1 MHLDPMH
8 LDPRLVRAAV
18 IALAIVL
25 LYGSRL
31 STGKVRE
38 TPEGLAFPIKPL
50 FAWSRAVALPAYMLF
65 FAYMLFVQRQVL
77 PWWMALLFVAAVAL
91 GVMQMPGTIVL
102 TPMAITQRFWLQPSK
117 AIQYNEVV
125 AIQGMQGGRMTAV
138 LGDNRV
144 KITHTSNHCAAVEFR
159 QEMERRTGK
168 RVVT

>member
-1 MHLDPMH
+1 MHF
-8 LDPRLVRAAV
+8 DPRLLRAGAV
-18 IALAIVL
+18 ILVLLL

-31 STGKVRE
+31 STGTVRE
-38 TPEGLAFPIKPL
+38 TPEGLAFRIKPL
-50 FAWSRAVALPAYMLF
+50 FAWSRAIALPAYMLF
-65 FAYMLFVQRQVL
+65 FVYMMIVQKQTV
-77 PWWMALLFVAAVAL
+77 PWWMAVLFVAAVAL

-117 AIQYNEVV
+117 AIRYNEVV

-159 QEMERRTGK
+159 QELEGRTGK
-168 RVVT
+168 RVIT